1 MRHSS
6 TSSPKAWLLA
16 ALIAG
21 LLPAQ
26 ALFAQVLGSGP
37 GRFVDIVELTDHDDQ
52 ADIVVLFTCSMRY
65 LTHQPASEG
74 AELRVQL
81 LPQGDCLVQPGTQI
95 ASELP
100 PLSGGANIITAVRI
114 DSDVPG
120 QATLAF
126 TFKKSE
132 RYVVAQGVD
141 PRSLRLRLIDRARGR
156 GKVMVNDQ
164 GDGISNYAVNLES
177 QPKPF
182 DAAAIQRA
190 KDRLKTQVFVSEAEV
205 DGVTWYRLRAGPFD
219 KRSDAD
225 RLLNQ
230 ALGDYPRAWLAI
242 GDDKATTGAGA
253 AESLPAIERIG
264 ADPALEPAALEAL
277 VGQARAAMSARDYPK
292 AITFLTKLQR
302 QPEFPQR
309 AAIQELLGLAR
320 ERASQLA
327 HAKAEYEE
335 YLRRY
340 PTGEAAD
347 RVARRLQVLRAAST
361 QARTGSG
368 GGTGST
374 SGWNVS
380 GGFGQMYRY
389 DGTTIRNTNSAS
401 NGGTNTA
408 ADQTQ
413 KQNALYNDFDVLA
426 RRRGERFDMLAR
438 VSAGYAKNFAGS
450 SATANSDSTKR
461 ISVASFEIADR
472 NLGML
477 ARIGRQSRNEDGVLG
492 AFDGVFASW
501 QALRSLGVNVT
512 YGYPVEQTSAG
523 IQSQRRFWAV
533 AFPFAIPG
541 AHWDASAF
549 YTQQTFDG
557 IKDRTAAGMEARLL
571 LPRGSFTALVD
582 YDTYFKSLNAAA
594 LLGTLQLPDRWNLSF
609 DIEKR
614 NAPVITARNAL
625 IGQPFTTVA
634 QLREVATDAE
644 IYQWA
649 IDRTAVSSNYSLTAT
664 RPLGQRFQFAATVT
678 ASEIGATQGSGGVAG
693 EPSTGRNFSYQTQ
706 IYGSN
711 IWRSGDFNVLSAAY
725 STTEVAKVAS
735 IGVTSRMPL
744 SGAWRIGPRFNVDRR
759 ELASDGSVEFSLLPS
774 MLIDYQRGRRLLQ
787 FELGGQLGKRDSS
800 TQTQQTQKT
809 TRYYASLAYR
819 IGF

>member
-1 MRHSS
+1 M
-6 TSSPKAWLLA
+6 PA
-16 ALIAG
+16 A
-21 LLPAQ
+21 PAR
-26 ALFAQVLGSGP
+26 AQVFGAGP
-37 GRFVDIVELTDHDDQ
+37 GRFVDIVELSDHDDQ
-52 ADIVVLFTCSMRY
+52 ADIVVMFTCSMRY

-74 AELRVQL
+74 TELRIQL

-95 ASELP
+95 AAELP

-141 PRSLRLRLIDRARGR
+141 PRSIRLRLIDRARGR
-156 GKVMVNDQ
+156 GKVMINEPSEGV
-164 GDGISNYAVNLES
+164 SNYAINLES
-177 QPKPF
+177 QPKEFEP
-182 DAAAIQRA
+182 AAIQRA
-190 KDRLKTQVFVSEAEV
+190 RDRLKTQVFVSQAVV
-205 DGVTWYRLRAGPFD
+205 DGQTWFRLRAGPVD

-230 ALGDYPRAWLAI
+230 ALADYPRAWLAI
-242 GDDKATTGAGA
+242 GDDSATTTTGGT
-253 AESLPAIERIG
+253 AEALPAVEHIG
-264 ADPALEPAALEAL
+264 ADPALDPAALAAL
-277 VGQARAAMSARDYPK
+277 VSQARAAMNARDYPK
-292 AITFLTKLQR
+292 AIAALTKLQR

-309 AAIQELLGLAR
+309 AAMQELLGLAR

-340 PTGEAAD
+340 PTGEAAE
-347 RVARRLQVLRAAST
+347 RVTRRLAVLRAAST

-368 GGTGST
+368 GGSATT
-374 SGWNVS
+374 GWNVS
-380 GGFGQMYRY
+380 GGVGQMYRY
-389 DGTTIRNTNSAS
+389 DGTTISNSNSAS
-401 NGGTNTA
+401 NGGNNPA
-408 ADQTQ
+408 ASQTQ
-413 KQNALYNDFDVLA
+413 KQNALYNDVDVLA

-438 VSAGYAKNFAGS
+438 VSAGYAKNFAGT

-461 ISVASFEIADR
+461 ISVASFEVADR
-472 NLGML
+472 TLRLL
-477 ARIGRQSRNEDGVLG
+477 ARVGRQSRNEDGVLG
-492 AFDGVFASW
+492 AFDGIFTSW

-523 IQSQRRFWAV
+523 IQKQRRFWAV
-533 AFPFAIPG
+533 ALPFAIPG

-557 IKDRTAAGMEARLL
+557 IKDRTAAGFEARVL
-571 LPRGSFTALVD
+571 LPRSSLTALVD

-609 DIEKR
+609 DMEKR

-625 IGQPFTTVA
+625 IGQPFTTIA
-634 QLREVATDAE
+634 QLRDVATDAE

-649 IDRTAVSSNYSLTAT
+649 IDRTAVSSNYSITAT
-664 RPLGQRFQFAATVT
+664 RPLGQRFQFATTIT
-678 ASEIGATQGSGGVAG
+678 ASEIGATRASGGVPDQAA
-693 EPSTGRNFSYQTQ
+693 TGLNYSYQTQ

-711 IWRSGDFNVLSAAY
+711 IWRNGDFNVLSLAY
-725 STTEVAKVAS
+725 ATTEVGKIAS

-744 SGAWRIGPRFNVDRR
+744 SGAWRIGPRLNFDRR
-759 ELASDGSVEFSLLPS
+759 ELASDGSVELSVLPS
-774 MLIDYQRGRRLLQ
+774 VLIDYQRGRRLLQ
-787 FELGGQLGKRDSS
+787 FEMGGQLGKRDSS
-800 TQTQQTQKT
+800 QQTQQTQKT